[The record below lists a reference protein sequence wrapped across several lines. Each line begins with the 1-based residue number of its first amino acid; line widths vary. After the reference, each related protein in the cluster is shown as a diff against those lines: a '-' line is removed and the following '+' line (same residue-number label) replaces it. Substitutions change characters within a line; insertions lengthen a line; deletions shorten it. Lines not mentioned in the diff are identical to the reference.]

1 MNVVWH
7 TCSGVWHTCSGVWQ
21 SCSLTL
27 VVWATRSTV
36 WHTYG
41 HRVAPYERRMDN
53 VFNRMKNAH
62 NRMRGVWEA
71 YDTRV
76 VPCLLNN
83 YPWRVFYEHD
93 WTRFCQNSTVVFSR
107 VHNRV
112 CVKVAL
118 AVAYLNDK
126 LPIGKYQIM
135 PYEDMVRCHWDK
147 IVDPQPPISFKTG
160 AATPRSG

>member
-27 VVWATRSTV
+27 VVWATRSIV

-41 HRVAPYERRMDN
+41 HRVAPYERSMDN
-53 VFNRMKNAH
+53 VFNRMKNAY
-62 NRMRGVWEA
+62 NRMRGVWTS

-93 WTRFCQNSTVVFSR
+93 WTRFYQNSTVVFSR

-118 AVAYLNDK
+118 CCWKLILPMQNDTSWK
-126 LPIGKYQIM
+126 WLKPWLMGTHLKVLSESYPM
-135 PYEDMVRCHWDK
+135 NTNM
-147 IVDPQPPISFKTG
+147 TG
-160 AATPRSG
+160 FR